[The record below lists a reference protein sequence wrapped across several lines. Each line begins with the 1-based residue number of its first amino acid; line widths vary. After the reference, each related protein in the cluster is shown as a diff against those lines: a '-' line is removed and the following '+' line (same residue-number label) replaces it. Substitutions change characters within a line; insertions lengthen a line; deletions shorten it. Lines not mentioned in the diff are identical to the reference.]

1 MEWRKMRRFR
11 QQLTE
16 EECIDILK
24 KEWRGVMA
32 VHGENGYPY
41 AFPLDFYYDESDG
54 KLYFHGAKQ
63 GNKTDLLKKDN
74 KASFC
79 VMDQG
84 FRKEG
89 EWALNIKSVILFG
102 RLETIEN
109 PEKVIEQCRKL
120 GRKYYPTAEG
130 VEEEIQKAGSRV
142 NILVMTIDHM
152 TGKIVNE
159 S

>member
-1 MEWRKMRRFR
+1 
-11 QQLTE
+11 
-16 EECIDILK
+16 
-24 KEWRGVMA
+24 MA

-102 RLETIEN
+102 RVETIEN

>member
-1 MEWRKMRRFR
+1 M
-11 QQLTE
+11 
-16 EECIDILK
+16 
-24 KEWRGVMA
+24 GVMA

-102 RLETIEN
+102 RVETIEN